1 MNSCKLKLVP
11 YGDGDFVSIRNGGY
25 AYVDKTSFI
34 ESLEQGGVK
43 HPFIVRPRRFG
54 KTLFTSMLKAYYDV
68 ASSDRFEELF
78 KGTYIAEHK
87 TASAGKFR
95 VLRLDFSGISS
106 QNVMLGFCKKLQKCC
121 SEFARRYPSK
131 ELKACLSCNELD
143 PVNFITDFFAAAG
156 YGYDEK
162 LYVIIDEY
170 DQFANELLSED
181 VEEFKKITS
190 KNGFLKQFY
199 AALKSESVDGIVAH
213 VFITGVT
220 SISLD
225 SMSSGFNIRK
235 DISSLPEYADMFGFN
250 ESELKELIP
259 QVIDLE
265 KYRRNVDEI
274 YERMKVLYD
283 GYRFTPVQT
292 NGVFNPSMSLYYLG
306 AIKDT
311 NAEPR
316 QLLDP
321 AFSPDLSKVKGILS
335 LGESAFAK
343 AVVEQALK
351 HQPISFGVPS
361 TVINL
366 NSVNMLSQKDVLTAM
381 LCMGFLTY
389 SCEKENALTVPNY
402 AVLQQFFG
410 YYLSFLSGGVDTQE
424 VATEDFKVAFA
435 MLKKGELTPLLK
447 ELCRGFACSSGIHKD
462 LHLKESDFQTLL
474 QGVMFFCSDYETYAE
489 VEVNGRK
496 RGYADLVLK
505 AKNSDDVSYIIEL
518 KYTTHKAGNN
528 SQDMLLN
535 HAWHQVQEYAS
546 DKILCK
552 IPNLKCAA
560 LVFTGTGKFALKC
573 EEPQT
578 LV

>member
-1 MNSCKLKLVP
+1 M
-11 YGDGDFVSIRNGGY
+11 
-25 AYVDKTSFI
+25 DKTSFI

-43 HPFIVRPRRFG
+43 HPFIVRPHRVG

-68 ASSDRFEELF
+68 ALSDRFDELF
-78 KGTYIAEHK
+78 NGTYIADHK

-121 SEFARRYPSK
+121 REFARRYPSE
-131 ELKACLSCNELD
+131 ELKTCLSRDEQD
-143 PVNFITDFFAAAG
+143 PVNFITDFFSAAG

-190 KNGFLKQFY
+190 KNDFLKQFY

-213 VFITGVT
+213 VFITSVT

-235 DISSLPEYADMFGFN
+235 DISALPEYAQMFGFS
-250 ESELKELIP
+250 ESELKALIP

-265 KYRRNVDEI
+265 KYGHSVDEI
-274 YERMKVLYD
+274 YERMRVLYD
-283 GYRFTPVQT
+283 GYRFSPVQT

-306 AIKDT
+306 AIRDT

-335 LGESAFAK
+335 LGESAFSK
-343 AVVEQALK
+343 SVVGQALK
-351 HQPISFGVPS
+351 CQVVKFGVPS
-361 TVINL
+361 TVVNL
-366 NSVNMLSQKDVLTAM
+366 NSVNMLSQKDVLTSM

-389 SCEKENALTVPNY
+389 SGEEGNALTVPNY

-410 YYLSFLSGGVDTQE
+410 YYLSYLSGGVDTQE
-424 VATEDFKVAFA
+424 VATEDFEAGFA
-435 MLKKGELTPLLK
+435 MLKNGDLRPLLQ
-447 ELCRGFACSSGIHKD
+447 ELCRGFDCSSGIHKN

-474 QGVMFFCSDYETYAE
+474 QGVMFFCCDYETKAE

-496 RGYADLVLK
+496 KGYADLILK
-505 AKNSDDVSYIIEL
+505 AKNPSDVSYVVEL
-518 KYTTHKAGNN
+518 RYISYKGAGQN
-528 SQDMLLN
+528 SADLLLN
-535 HAWHQVQEYAS
+535 QALRQAQDYAS
-546 DKILCK
+546 DQMLSK
-552 IPNLKCAA
+552 IPNLKFVA
-560 LVFTGTGKFALKC
+560 LVFTGTWKFALKC
-573 EEPQT
+573 EDPQA
-578 LV
+578 